1 MLLNKQE
8 KSRDNE
14 SSIFESWRK
23 THLKLELRSV
33 GCLAVAV
40 ASVIWGSNGVIVN
53 QVSLPSYTIA
63 FFRVSF
69 ATLSLWLGAFFTRK
83 WRVMQ
88 VRGAW
93 RILVILGLLL
103 ALDWAFLFQA
113 MKLIPIGN
121 AVLLNYTA
129 PVFVA
134 LLAPIILKE
143 RVRQATIY
151 ALALSVVGIL
161 LISSTQ
167 DFQVHGLSFLGV
179 VSALL
184 AGFVYALFVIFA
196 KKTLA
201 SLSGYS
207 VALYS
212 YSFSSIFL
220 IPSLI
225 QVDLSVSLSSWML
238 LLLLGVFNTAFA
250 VTLYLRGLRLIKAQE
265 AAVLTYFEPASAVGF
280 GYLLLAQQP
289 TITTIAGGLL
299 MLLAG
304 YVVASKTEEEAS
316 KA

>member
-1 MLLNKQE
+1 MG
-8 KSRDNE
+8 
-14 SSIFESWRK
+14 K
-23 THLKLELRSV
+23 TRLKLGLRSV

-53 QVSLPSYTIA
+53 HVFLPSYTIA
-63 FFRVSF
+63 FFRVFF
-69 ATLSLWLGAFFTRK
+69 ATLSLWLGVLLTQR
-83 WRVMQ
+83 WRDMR

-103 ALDWAFLFQA
+103 ALGWAFLFQA

-134 LLAPIILKE
+134 LLAPIILRE
-143 RVRQATIY
+143 RVRRTTLY
-151 ALALSVVGIL
+151 ALALSVAGIL

-167 DFQVHGLSFLGV
+167 DFQVHDLSLLGV
-179 VSALL
+179 VSALS
-184 AGFVYALFVIFA
+184 AGFLYALFVVFA
-196 KKTLA
+196 KKTLTN
-201 SLSGYS
+201 LSGYS

-212 YSFSSIFL
+212 YSFSSVFL
-220 IPSLI
+220 VPSLV
-225 QVDLSVSLSSWML
+225 QVDLSISLSSWL
-238 LLLLGVFNTAFA
+238 LLVLLGVFNTAFA

-265 AAVLTYFEPASAVGF
+265 AAVLTYIEPASAVGF

-289 TITTIAGGLL
+289 TPTMIVGGLL
-299 MLLAG
+299 ILSAG
-304 YVVASKTEEEAS
+304 YIVASKTEEVS

>member
-1 MLLNKQE
+1 M
-8 KSRDNE
+8 
-14 SSIFESWRK
+14 
-23 THLKLELRSV
+23 KLGLRSV

-53 QVSLPSYTIA
+53 HVSLPSHTIA
-63 FFRVSF
+63 FFRVFF
-69 ATLSLWLGAFFTRK
+69 ATLALWLGVLLTQR
-83 WRVMQ
+83 WRDMR

-103 ALDWAFLFQA
+103 ALGWAFLFQA

-134 LLAPIILKE
+134 LLAPIILRE
-143 RVRQATIY
+143 RVRRATLY

-167 DFQVHGLSFLGV
+167 DFQVHDLSLLGV
-179 VSALL
+179 VSALS

-196 KKTLA
+196 KKTLTG
-201 SLSGYS
+201 LSGYS

-212 YSFSSIFL
+212 YSFSSVFL
-220 IPSLI
+220 VPSVI
-225 QVDLSVSLSSWML
+225 QVDLSINVSSWL
-238 LLLLGVFNTAFA
+238 LLLILGVFNTAFA

-265 AAVLTYFEPASAVGF
+265 AAVLTYIEPASAVGF

-289 TITTIAGGLL
+289 TPTMIVGGLL
-299 MLLAG
+299 ILSAG
-304 YVVASKTEEEAS
+304 YIVASKTEEVS

>member
-1 MLLNKQE
+1 MG
-8 KSRDNE
+8 
-14 SSIFESWRK
+14 K
-23 THLKLELRSV
+23 TRLKLGLRSV

-53 QVSLPSYTIA
+53 HVSLPSYTIA
-63 FFRVSF
+63 FFRVFF
-69 ATLSLWLGAFFTRK
+69 ATLSLWLGVLLTQR
-83 WRVMQ
+83 WRDMR

-103 ALDWAFLFQA
+103 ALGWAFLFQA

-134 LLAPIILKE
+134 LLAPIILRE
-143 RVRQATIY
+143 RVRRTTLY

-167 DFQVHGLSFLGV
+167 DFQVHDLSLLGV
-179 VSALL
+179 VSALS

-196 KKTLA
+196 KKTLTG
-201 SLSGYS
+201 LSGYS

-212 YSFSSIFL
+212 YSFSSVFL
-220 IPSLI
+220 VPSII
-225 QVDLSVSLSSWML
+225 QVDLSINLSSWLL

-289 TITTIAGGLL
+289 TLTTIAGGLL
-299 MLLAG
+299 ILSAG
-304 YVVASKTEEEAS
+304 YVVASKTEEVS

>member
-1 MLLNKQE
+1 ME
-8 KSRDNE
+8 KTR
-14 SSIFESWRK
+14 
-23 THLKLELRSV
+23 LKLGARSV

-40 ASVIWGSNGVIVN
+40 AAVIWGLNGVIVN
-53 QVSLPSYTIA
+53 DVHLPSYTIA

-69 ATLSLWLGAFFTRK
+69 ATLSLWLGILFTRR
-83 WRVMQ
+83 WGIMR

-93 RILVILGLLL
+93 RILVVLGLLL
-103 ALDWAFLFQA
+103 ALGWVFLFEA

-134 LLAPIILKE
+134 ILAPIILRE
-143 RVRQATIY
+143 RVRRDTLY
-151 ALALSVVGIL
+151 ALALSVAGIL

-167 DFQVHGLSFLGV
+167 NFQVHDLSFMGM
-179 VSALL
+179 VSALS

-196 KKTLA
+196 KKTLT
-201 SLSGYS
+201 SLPGYA

-212 YSFSSIFL
+212 YFFSSVFL
-220 IPSLI
+220 VPSLI
-225 QVDLSVSLSSWML
+225 RVDMSISLRSWL
-238 LLLLGVFNTAFA
+238 LLLVLGVLNTAFA
-250 VTLYLRGLRLIKAQE
+250 VTLYLRGLHLVKAQE

-289 TITTIAGGLL
+289 TLTTIAGGLL
-299 MLLAG
+299 ILSAG
-304 YVVASKTEEEAS
+304 YVVASRTGGVS